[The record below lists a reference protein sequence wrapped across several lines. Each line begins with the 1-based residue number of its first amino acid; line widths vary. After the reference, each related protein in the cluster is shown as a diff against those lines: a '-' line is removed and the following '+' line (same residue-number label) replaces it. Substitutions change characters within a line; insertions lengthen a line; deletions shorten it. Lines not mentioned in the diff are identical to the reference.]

1 MKTEWQPSMKNFK
14 VTSAFLSDN
23 KTFTFFDKYAAAWKF
38 YAAKYFLASKT
49 LENGFWEII

>member
-23 KTFTFFDKYAAAWKF
+23 KTFTFFDKYAASWKF

-49 LENGFWEII
+49 LENGFWEIV